1 MPRKVSQLKSLE
13 ARKRLLLAESEVNR
27 GELMKE
33 FDHLKGEFTRVKKN
47 IQTIGSI
54 ASTAALVASAVS
66 IFHNRTRGSE
76 HSNGADHKGS
86 SKASWIS
93 AALDGARM
101 GASLFLKIKSFLRER
116 E

>member
-1 MPRKVSQLKSLE
+1 MPRKISQLKSLE

-27 GELMKE
+27 AELMKE
-33 FDHLKGEFTRVKKN
+33 FDLLKDEFTRVKKN
-47 IQTIGSI
+47 IRTIGSI
-54 ASTAALVASAVS
+54 ASTAALVASAIS
-66 IFHNRTRGSE
+66 IFHHRTQRSD
-76 HSNGADHKGS
+76 HSNGAEHKSS
-86 SKASWIS
+86 SKTSWLS